1 MELLPASGML
11 TGSLSVANRYH
22 RDRWPDA
29 RKRIVCH
36 AAPSN
41 TRITHMRRH
50 SCGKIR
56 RGLPALTLIAVAAGL
71 SGQSSP
77 KTQFVLVEP
86 DVRLEVL
93 DWGGHGRSV
102 VLLAGGGD
110 TAHVYDKLA
119 PKLTP
124 VCHVV
129 GITRRGFGAS
139 SRPTTGYSAASLADD
154 IVRVLDALKIDKPVL
169 IGHSVAGDEMSSLGA
184 RRSDRIAGLIY
195 LDAATDRTY
204 VLPPDQKCGA
214 DCEILGIGEAPK
226 PDPKHF
232 DPRTA
237 LGAGVERPNYAQIQV
252 PALALYA
259 APRTW
264 SEMMPG
270 APKLTDPQ
278 QRAASERVVAL
289 AARTRKY
296 MEDTFRSGV
305 KNSRVVEI
313 PGANHYIF
321 RNNEAD
327 VLREILAFLKT
338 LP

>member
-1 MELLPASGML
+1 MTHRNRVTIRYG
-11 TGSLSVANRYH
+11 LS
-22 RDRWPDA
+22 
-29 RKRIVCH
+29 
-36 AAPSN
+36 
-41 TRITHMRRH
+41 
-50 SCGKIR
+50 
-56 RGLPALTLIAVAAGL
+56 ALTIVVATASL
-71 SGQSSP
+71 SGQPTP
-77 KTQFVLVEP
+77 KVQFVEVEP
-86 DVRLEVL
+86 DVRLEVV

-110 TAHVYDKLA
+110 TAHVYDELA

-124 VCHVV
+124 EYHVF

-139 SRPTTGYSAASLADD
+139 SKPTTGYSAASLADD
-154 IVRVLDALKIDKPVL
+154 ILRVLDALKIDKPVL
-169 IGHSVAGDEMSSLGA
+169 IGHSVAGDEMSSIGA

-195 LDAATDRTY
+195 LDAASDRTY

-214 DCEILGIGEAPK
+214 DCDILGIGDAPK
-226 PDPKHF
+226 PDPNHF
-232 DPRTA
+232 DPHVA
-237 LGAGVERPNYAQIQV
+237 LGAGVERPDYVRIRV

-278 QRAASERVVAL
+278 QQAAAERVVAK
-289 AARTRKY
+289 AAGTRKY
-296 MEDTFRSGV
+296 MEETFRSGV
-305 KNSRVVEI
+305 KNSRVIEI

-321 RNNEAD
+321 RSNEAD
-327 VLREILAFLKT
+327 VLREVRAFLET

>member
-1 MELLPASGML
+1 MRNRRRVSIRTGLSAIALVAATASL
-11 TGSLSVANRYH
+11 TGQT
-22 RDRWPDA
+22 
-29 RKRIVCH
+29 
-36 AAPSN
+36 AP
-41 TRITHMRRH
+41 
-50 SCGKIR
+50 K
-56 RGLPALTLIAVAAGL
+56 AQYVE
-71 SGQSSP
+71 
-77 KTQFVLVEP
+77 VEP
-86 DVRLEVL
+86 GVRLEVL

-110 TAHVYDKLA
+110 TAHVYDTFA
-119 PKLTP
+119 PKLTGEY
-124 VCHVV
+124 HVF

-139 SRPTTGYSAASLADD
+139 SKPSAGYSSTSLAND
-154 IVRVLDALKIDKPVL
+154 ILRVMDALEIDKPVL
-169 IGHSVAGDEMSSLGA
+169 VGHSVAGDEMSSIGA

-195 LDAATDRTY
+195 LDAAWDRTY
-204 VLPPDQKCGA
+204 VLPPDQKCGP
-214 DCEILGIGEAPK
+214 DCETLGIGEAPE

-232 DPRTA
+232 NPRTA
-237 LGAGVERPNYAQIQV
+237 LGAGVEKPNYAQIRV

-278 QRAASERVVAL
+278 QRAAAERVVAL

-313 PGANHYIF
+313 PGASHYVF
-321 RNNEAD
+321 RSNEAE
-327 VLREILAFLKT
+327 VLGEILAFLKT